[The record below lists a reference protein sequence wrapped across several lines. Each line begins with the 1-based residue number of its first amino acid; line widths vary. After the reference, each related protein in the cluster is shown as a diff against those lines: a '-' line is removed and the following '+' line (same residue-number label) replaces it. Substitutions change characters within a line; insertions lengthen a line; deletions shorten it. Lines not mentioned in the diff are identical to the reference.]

1 MSKRSELGM
10 ALITGASSGIGEA
23 YAVRLA
29 RRGFD
34 LLLVARDQ
42 ARLEGL
48 SARLRAN
55 TGVNVEV
62 LSADLTHVDDVS
74 KVVHRLSDDP
84 AISMLVNNAG
94 IAMNGTLIG
103 ADPTSLNRMMSLNVV
118 AVTQLAVA
126 AATAFAARGRGTI
139 INIASVLALAPELF
153 NGAYSG
159 TKAYVLNLTQALQQ
173 ELNPAGVRVQ
183 AVLPGATR
191 TALWDRA
198 GIDVSNLPPEMLMDV
213 DEMVDAALVGLDA
226 GEAITLPSLPDAR
239 DWDAFNAMRLNLQ
252 PRLSLKHAAARYKT
266 AAS

>member
-1 MSKRSELGM
+1 MSKHGELGM

-23 YAVRLA
+23 YATRLA
-29 RRGFD
+29 QRGFD

-42 ARLEGL
+42 TRLEGL

-55 TGVNVEV
+55 TGVKVEV
-62 LSADLTHVDDVS
+62 LSADLTRVDDLS
-74 KVVHRLSDDP
+74 KVVRRLSDDP

-94 IAMNGTLIG
+94 IAMTGTLLG
-103 ADPTSLNRMMSLNVV
+103 ADPKTLNNMMSLNVV

-159 TKAYVLNLTQALQQ
+159 TKAYVLNLTQALQR
-173 ELNPAGVRVQ
+173 ELSPAGVQVQ

-198 GIDVSNLPPEMLMDV
+198 GFDISNLPPEMLMDV

-226 GEAITLPSLPDAR
+226 GEAITIPSLPDAK
-239 DWDAFNAMRLNLQ
+239 DWDAFNTMRLNLQ
-252 PRLSLKHAAARYKT
+252 PRLSLKHAASRYKT
-266 AAS
+266 ATS